1 MKKAFRT
8 VRTAVAAAL
17 VAVAGASVASC
28 TPFALVNSETYNN
41 ANLADYSTFRI
52 VTPSDSV
59 KLPPTMTEVTY
70 YNIAAAVREQM
81 VERGFRE
88 DPRSPLLI
96 NIGLTVQREI
106 ATEPAVPPGYMGPPP
121 VPYYGPYYGG
131 YSPWFMYP
139 RYYYWPGYY
148 DNAQIIT
155 GIYKEGVLTMDF
167 INVPEKK
174 ALYSASVATILD
186 NGSGQLRNLKGINEA
201 VTTLFENFPVK
212 LLPQYRNR

>member
-1 MKKAFRT
+1 M
-8 VRTAVAAAL
+8 
-17 VAVAGASVASC
+17 
-28 TPFALVNSETYNN
+28 
-41 ANLADYSTFRI
+41 
-52 VTPSDSV
+52 
-59 KLPPTMTEVTY
+59 
-70 YNIAAAVREQM
+70 
-81 VERGFRE
+81 
-88 DPRSPLLI
+88 
-96 NIGLTVQREI
+96 
-106 ATEPAVPPGYMGPPP
+106 
-121 VPYYGPYYGG
+121 PYYGPYYGG

>member
-1 MKKAFRT
+1 MKRVKHT
-8 VRTAVAAAL
+8 LGLAL
-17 VAVAGASVASC
+17 VSLVGAIALGLSSC
-28 TPFALVNSETYNN
+28 TPFALVNAETYNG
-41 ANLADYSTFRI
+41 ANLADYHTFRI

-155 GIYKEGVLTMDF
+155 GIYKEGALTMDF

>member
-1 MKKAFRT
+1 MKRVKHTLGLAI
-8 VRTAVAAAL
+8 VVL
-17 VAVAGASVASC
+17 LGAIGLGLSSC
-28 TPFALVNSETYNN
+28 TPFALVNAETYNG

-52 VTPSDSV
+52 VTPSDSI

>member
-1 MKKAFRT
+1 MKRVKHTLGLAI
-8 VRTAVAAAL
+8 VVL
-17 VAVAGASVASC
+17 LGAIGLGLSSC
-28 TPFALVNSETYNN
+28 TPFALVNAETYNG

-52 VTPSDSV
+52 VTPSDSI

-70 YNIAAAVREQM
+70 YNIVAAVCEQM

>member
-1 MKKAFRT
+1 MKRVKHTLGLAI
-8 VRTAVAAAL
+8 VVL
-17 VAVAGASVASC
+17 LGAIGLGLSSC

-81 VERGFRE
+81 TERGFRE

>member
-1 MKKAFRT
+1 
-8 VRTAVAAAL
+8 
-17 VAVAGASVASC
+17 
-28 TPFALVNSETYNN
+28 
-41 ANLADYSTFRI
+41 
-52 VTPSDSV
+52 
-59 KLPPTMTEVTY
+59 MTEVTY

>member
-1 MKKAFRT
+1 MKRVKHTLGLAI
-8 VRTAVAAAL
+8 VVL
-17 VAVAGASVASC
+17 LGAIGLGLSSC
-28 TPFALVNSETYNN
+28 TPFALVNAETYNN

>member
-1 MKKAFRT
+1 MKRVKHTLGLAI
-8 VRTAVAAAL
+8 VVL
-17 VAVAGASVASC
+17 LGAIGLGLSSC
-28 TPFALVNSETYNN
+28 TPFALVNAETYNG